1 MSEFVIKEG
10 KTTALCR
17 FQISFS
23 PPPQPEV
30 CLTGHSSLRKVWLR
44 SAFSYICVY
53 KHSLRRSTVLF
64 LEDENRSR
72 MQKCVCLLTSPHFDT
87 QSAI

>member
-17 FQISFS
+17 FLIFFS
-23 PPPQPEV
+23 TPPPEV
-30 CLTGHSSLRKVWLR
+30 CLTGHFIHSSLRKVWLR

-53 KHSLRRSTVLF
+53 KHSIRYSTVLF

-87 QSAI
+87 